1 MADYYTMGTESLIG
15 LRDAAIES
23 TMHLLGI
30 GGTVDG
36 GFDGGSPPVRVSPLG
51 GHYEGSTFVNGGRV
65 TDPTGQYEAAFYVG
79 PEWPFHDLPS
89 MVAYYNDRIDELF
102 SDWWQI
108 PQDRGFNGLVEQC
121 GVGAKLLAS
130 DAQLEPGTGSANP
143 FGANINLAQIATI
156 QQQIGRFD
164 GAAMQMFAA
173 NYANRLPTVVDG
185 QDAVACFLWLG
196 VAGEQEIW
204 KRAMEGIADIAAKGK
219 TAMEQCDDGGGDA
232 SAVLY
237 VASAL
242 ASVIGVVPG
251 LGTGISIG
259 VKLAGTAL
267 GAASKFAPKPPET
280 VPLGADNPI
289 TVLDNIKGAI
299 DKLKQQ
305 IADEEGELAERMTTV
320 EQLIDSQLESFDIA
334 EPSIY
339 QTTNAGDFRTADDT
353 KVHFGTLHDIATTT
367 MPLVA
372 GEIRKAAQEFEGA
385 ASMEPWSRPSGIGK
399 GSYGA
404 YFEWSSLKNRLT
416 GILNNTATEL
426 DRAADHLELVADDF
440 EQTDAQIQAEL
451 EAHAAQ
457 IQQEDEVHLSGAGS
471 GRPSSGP
478 Y

>member
-1 MADYYTMGTESLIG
+1 VADYYTMGTDSLIG

-30 GGTVDG
+30 GGSVSG
-36 GFDGGSPPVRVSPLG
+36 GFDGGNPPVRITPLG
-51 GHYEGSTFVNGGRV
+51 GHYEGSSFVNGGRV

-89 MVAYYNDRIDELF
+89 MVAYYDKRIDELF
-102 SDWWQI
+102 QDWWQI
-108 PQDRGFNGLVEQC
+108 PQDRGFEGLVQQC
-121 GVGAKLLAS
+121 GVGAQLLAS
-130 DAQLEPGTGSANP
+130 DAQLDPGKGTANP

-164 GAAMQMFAA
+164 GAAMQAFAA
-173 NYANRLPTVVDG
+173 NYANRLPIVVDG

-204 KRAMEGIADIAAKGK
+204 KRAMQGIADIAAQGK
-219 TAMEQCDDGGGDA
+219 VAMEQCDDGGGDA

-251 LGTGISIG
+251 LGTGVSIG

-267 GAASKFAPKPPET
+267 GAASKFAPKPPAT
-280 VPLGADNPI
+280 VPLGAGNPI
-289 TVLDNIKGAI
+289 TVLDNMQGAI

-305 IADEEGELAERMTTV
+305 ISDEEGELARSMTTV
-320 EQLIDSQLESFDIA
+320 EHLVHSQLASFDIA
-334 EPSIY
+334 EPAIY
-339 QTTNAGDFRTADDT
+339 HDTNAGDFRTADDT
-353 KVHFGTLHDIATTT
+353 RVHFGTLHDIAGNT

-372 GEIRKAAQEFEGA
+372 GEIRKAADEFEGA
-385 ASMEPWSRPSGIGK
+385 ASMEPWSRPAGIGK

-404 YFEWSSLKNRLT
+404 YFEWSSLKNTLT
-416 GILNNTATEL
+416 GILNNTAQEL
-426 DRAADHLELVADDF
+426 DRAADHLEIVANDF
-440 EQTDAQIQAEL
+440 EKTDAQIHADL
-451 EAHAAQ
+451 EAHAEKVDK
-457 IQQEDEVHLSGAGS
+457 EDEVHLAPTGS
-471 GRPSSGP
+471 GGHHPI
-478 Y
+478 